1 MHGNNSFQPLIP
13 SSVIAIPAGINTIIF
28 DLGGVIIDLSIE
40 KTVTAFSRLTGFP
53 PSDILHSY
61 VTTPFFKA
69 YERGEVDDS
78 QFRDSVRKLFSVH
91 SSDAEI
97 DHCWNAMLVDLP
109 VSTLTM
115 LENLKKHFQVFA
127 LSNTNTIHINYV
139 NESML
144 QGKVLDSWFHKA
156 YYSHRLGMRK
166 PELEIYQHV
175 LDQNQL
181 IPEQTIF
188 LDDNPD
194 NLKAAN
200 SLYIQTRQIT
210 DLQQVRD
217 LFNSYD

>member
-1 MHGNNSFQPLIP
+1 MTSL
-13 SSVIAIPAGINTIIF
+13 PAGIQAVIF
-28 DLGGVIIDLSIE
+28 DLGGVIIDLSLDR
-40 KTVTAFSRLTGFP
+40 TLTAFATLTGA
-53 PSDILHSY
+53 SKTDIQNAYGSNP
-61 VTTPFFKA
+61 VFMA
-69 YERGEVDDS
+69 YEKGEVSDLE
-78 QFRDSVRKLFSVH
+78 FRNSIRKLFSVKAT
-91 SSDAEI
+91 DTEI

-115 LENLKKHFQVFA
+115 LEKLKKHFRVFV

-156 YYSHRLGMRK
+156 YYSHLLGMRK

-175 LDQNQL
+175 LEQNRL
-181 IPEQTIF
+181 IPNQTIF

-200 SLYIQTRQIT
+200 SLYIQTLQIT
-210 DLQQVRD
+210 HLQQVRD
-217 LFNSYD
+217 LFHSYD

>member
-1 MHGNNSFQPLIP
+1 
-13 SSVIAIPAGINTIIF
+13 VISLPAGIQTVIF
-28 DLGGVIIDLSIE
+28 DLGGVIIDLSID
-40 KTVTAFSRLTGFP
+40 KTINAFSGLTGFS
-53 PSDILHSY
+53 PSNIQQAYAS
-61 VTTPFFKA
+61 TPFFKA

-78 QFRDSVRKLFSVH
+78 QFRDSIRKHFSTQA
-91 SSDAEI
+91 SDAEI

-115 LENLKKHFQVFA
+115 LENLKKHFRVFV

-139 NESML
+139 NEIML
-144 QGKVLDSWFHKA
+144 QGKVLDSWVHKA
-156 YYSHRLGMRK
+156 YYSHQLGMRK
-166 PELEIYQHV
+166 PELEIYQYV

-188 LDDNPD
+188 LDDNLD

-210 DLQQVRD
+210 HLQQVRD